1 LYIQLM
7 VCLNVKNIENQL
19 KNSMGTLI
27 GRTSHAILNKLQK
40 KFREEGYNI
49 TVEQWQV
56 LINLNNTNHQF
67 HQQLAE
73 NTFKEKSTITR
84 LLDGLEKKN
93 LVKRVSDA
101 VDRRQ
106 KRIRITTRG
115 KSLLNKLKPFAL
127 EVQGRAINDIDLKQ
141 MKICQDILLKVY
153 NNVIG

>member
-1 LYIQLM
+1 
-7 VCLNVKNIENQL
+7 
-19 KNSMGTLI
+19 MGTLI

-56 LINLNNTNHQF
+56 LINLNNTNYQF

-73 NTFKEKSTITR
+73 NTYKEKSTITR

-93 LVKRVSDA
+93 LIERVSDT

-106 KRIRITTRG
+106 KCIRITPPG
-115 KSLLNKLKPFAL
+115 KKLLNKLKPFAL
-127 EVQGRAINDIDLKQ
+127 MVQGRALNDIDLKQ
-141 MKICQDILLKVY
+141 LKICQDILLKIY

>member
-1 LYIQLM
+1 M
-7 VCLNVKNIENQL
+7 NNIENQL

-27 GRTSHAILNKLQK
+27 GRTSHAILNNLQK

-56 LINLNNTNHQF
+56 LINLNNSNDQF

-93 LVKRVSDA
+93 LIKRVADKN
-101 VDRRQ
+101 DRRQ
-106 KRIRITTRG
+106 KRIRITPEG
-115 KSLLNKLKPFAL
+115 KKLLKNLRPFAL
-127 EVQGRAINDIDLKQ
+127 EVQSRALNEIDPEQL
-141 MKICQDILLKVY
+141 KICQDILLKIY
-153 NNVIG
+153 SNVTGI

>member
-1 LYIQLM
+1 
-7 VCLNVKNIENQL
+7 
-19 KNSMGTLI
+19 MGTLI

-56 LINLNNTNHQF
+56 LINLNNTNYQF

-84 LLDGLEKKN
+84 LLDGLEKKI
-93 LVKRVSDA
+93 LIKRVSDA

-115 KSLLNKLKPFAL
+115 KSLLNKLKPFAH
-127 EVQGRAINDIDLKQ
+127 EVQSRALNDIDLKQ

>member
-1 LYIQLM
+1 MEDKDL
-7 VCLNVKNIENQL
+7 KNIENQL

-27 GRTSHAILNKLQK
+27 GRTSHAILNNLQK
-40 KFREEGYNI
+40 KFRDEGCNI

-56 LINLNNTNHQF
+56 LINLNNTNDQF

-93 LVKRVSDA
+93 MINRVADTL
-101 VDRRQ
+101 DRRQ
-106 KRIRITTRG
+106 KRIRITSRG

-127 EVQGRAINDIDLKQ
+127 EVQGRALNDIDLKQ
-141 MKICQDILLKVY
+141 IKLCQDIMLKIY
-153 NNVIG
+153 NNVTG

>member
-1 LYIQLM
+1 M
-7 VCLNVKNIENQL
+7 KNIEIRL

-40 KFREEGYNI
+40 KFREEGHNI

-56 LINLNNTNHQF
+56 LVNLNNSNDQF

-93 LVKRVSDA
+93 LIKRVADKN
-101 VDRRQ
+101 DRRQ
-106 KRIRITTRG
+106 KRIRITPEG
-115 KSLLNKLKPFAL
+115 KKLLKNLRPFAL
-127 EVQGRAINDIDLKQ
+127 EVQSRALNEIDPEQL
-141 MKICQDILLKVY
+141 KICQDILLKIY
-153 NNVIG
+153 SNVTGI

>member
-1 LYIQLM
+1 
-7 VCLNVKNIENQL
+7 
-19 KNSMGTLI
+19 MGTLI
-27 GRTSHAILNKLQK
+27 DRTSHAILNKLQK
-40 KFREEGYNI
+40 RFREEGYNI

-93 LVKRVSDA
+93 LIERVSDT

-106 KRIRITTRG
+106 KRIRITARG

-127 EVQGRAINDIDLKQ
+127 DVQGRALNDIDLKQ
-141 MKICQDILLKVY
+141 MKICQDIMLKIY

>member
-1 LYIQLM
+1 
-7 VCLNVKNIENQL
+7 VKNIENQL
-19 KNSMGTLI
+19 RNSMGTLI

-40 KFREEGYNI
+40 RFREEGYNI

-93 LVKRVSDA
+93 LIKRVSDA

-115 KSLLNKLKPFAL
+115 KSLLNKLKPFAH
-127 EVQGRAINDIDLKQ
+127 EVQSRALKDVDLKQ
-141 MKICQDILLKVY
+141 MKICQDILLKIY
-153 NNVIG
+153 NNVTS

>member
-1 LYIQLM
+1 MI
-7 VCLNVKNIENQL
+7 KIEDQL

-27 GRTSHAILNKLQK
+27 GRTSHAILNNLQK

-56 LINLNNTNHQF
+56 LINLNNTNEQF

-93 LVKRVSDA
+93 LINRVADTI
-101 VDRRQ
+101 DRRQ
-106 KRIRITTRG
+106 KRIKITLEG
-115 KSLLNKLKPFAL
+115 KKLLKKLRPFAL
-127 EVQGRAINDIDLKQ
+127 EVQSRALNEVDLKQ
-141 MKICQDILLKVY
+141 MKICQDILLKIY
-153 NNVIG
+153 NNVTGV

>member
-1 LYIQLM
+1 M
-7 VCLNVKNIENQL
+7 KNIENQL

-40 KFREEGYNI
+40 RFREEGYNI

-56 LINLNNTNHQF
+56 LININNTNHQF

-93 LVKRVSDA
+93 LIERV
-101 VDRRQ
+101 
-106 KRIRITTRG
+106 
-115 KSLLNKLKPFAL
+115 
-127 EVQGRAINDIDLKQ
+127 
-141 MKICQDILLKVY
+141 
-153 NNVIG
+153 

>member
-1 LYIQLM
+1 M
-7 VCLNVKNIENQL
+7 NNIENQL

-27 GRTSHAILNKLQK
+27 GRTSHAILNNLQK

-56 LINLNNTNHQF
+56 LINLNNSNDQF

-84 LLDGLEKKN
+84 LLDGLEKKD
-93 LVKRVSDA
+93 LVKRVADT

-106 KRIRITTRG
+106 KRIRITSGG
-115 KSLLNKLKPFAL
+115 KRLLNKLKPFAL
-127 EVQGRAINDIDLKQ
+127 EVQSRSLGEIDLEQ
-141 MKICQDILLKVY
+141 MEICRDILLKIY
-153 NNVIG
+153 NNVTGTQ

>member
-1 LYIQLM
+1 M
-7 VCLNVKNIENQL
+7 GCLNVKNIENQL

-40 KFREEGYNI
+40 RFREEGYNI

-93 LVKRVSDA
+93 LVERVSDT

-106 KRIRITTRG
+106 KRIRISPPG
-115 KSLLNKLKPFAL
+115 KNLLNKLKPFAL
-127 EVQGRAINDIDLKQ
+127 EVQGRALNDIDLKQ
-141 MKICQDILLKVY
+141 VKICQDILLKIY
-153 NNVIG
+153 NNVTR

>member
-1 LYIQLM
+1 M
-7 VCLNVKNIENQL
+7 GCLNVKNIENQL
-19 KNSMGTLI
+19 KNSLGTLI

-40 KFREEGYNI
+40 RFREEGYNI

-93 LVKRVSDA
+93 LVERVSDTN
-101 VDRRQ
+101 DRRQ
-106 KRIRITTRG
+106 KSIRITANG
-115 KSLLNKLKPFAL
+115 KSLLTKLKPFAHG
-127 EVQGRAINDIDLKQ
+127 VQSRALKDVDLKQ
-141 MKICQDILLKVY
+141 MKICQDILLKIY
-153 NNVIG
+153 NNVTGT

>member
-1 LYIQLM
+1 
-7 VCLNVKNIENQL
+7 
-19 KNSMGTLI
+19 MGTLI

-93 LVKRVSDA
+93 LIKRVSDA

-127 EVQGRAINDIDLKQ
+127 EVQGRALNDIDLKQ
-141 MKICQDILLKVY
+141 MKICQDILLKIY
-153 NNVIG
+153 NNVIE